1 MRPSDTSQV
10 TAMFNLRPMAFAVV
24 LAFACGHG
32 LVCAVNSHAMQ
43 PEGKAAASAGKTK
56 ATAKPKISAKV
67 STKPSAK
74 PKAVRAAAPAVPAVA
89 LAAAALAAPKVQ
101 ASPVAAPSAR
111 VGALAAALSPAA
123 GSAPQFAADGVLVP
137 RGFSSAPVP
146 AALAARQALPPEAL
160 TASGGLR
167 LQYILDAAIQGH
179 PSIQAARLDMRASGE
194 DQRAI
199 ERQRWPALSAVL
211 ENKSNNTSVSST
223 RMLRLEQTVWDAGR
237 LSARIREAESNIGLN
252 QSRIYISAQTL
263 SLQVLAAWQSLLAAD
278 GRIRVA
284 RDTLRKLAEYRQQM
298 ERRVQAEASPPID
311 LELVMSRTLQTEV
324 ELTQALNARQVAL
337 GRIEQYSGLESLSLE
352 GVLAPVE
359 VPAMAAIEP
368 VAARLLDLDW
378 VDAVARHPNVQK
390 ARQDA
395 VVAQARIEAKRAE
408 QFPQLYVRLD
418 QPING
423 ANNDVAGFVG
433 FRYTP
438 GAGLSTGI
446 EAQALA
452 TRAAS
457 MDQAVDTA
465 AREVKEALFT
475 DRDDFNASRSR
486 LLALEKAVAGSRVV
500 LDSYG
505 RQFNASRKTWLDL
518 MNAVRELAQNQYAL
532 VDSQAAMQ
540 AALYR
545 LQVRLG
551 EAVHP
556 AP

>member
-1 MRPSDTSQV
+1 MPLAHHSLRGRPKAAIWG
-10 TAMFNLRPMAFAVV
+10 TALVLLWAQAAFAPH
-24 LAFACGHG
+24 LALAQGG
-32 LVCAVNSHAMQ
+32 SANKAV
-43 PEGKAAASAGKTK
+43 AAAVK
-56 ATAKPKISAKV
+56 AK
-67 STKPSAK
+67 AK
-74 PKAVRAAAPAVPAVA
+74 PKAAKKPKTARTAAPAAAVRVAPHA
-89 LAAAALAAPKVQ
+89 LDSAAAV
-101 ASPVAAPSAR
+101 APSAR
-111 VGALAAALSPAA
+111 AGVLAAALSPAA
-123 GSAPQFAADGVLVP
+123 ASAPQTAADGVLVP

-160 TASGGLR
+160 TASGSLR

-199 ERQRWPALSAVL
+199 ERQRWPSLSAVL
-211 ENKSNNTSVSST
+211 ENKSNNTRVSST

-324 ELTQALNARQVAL
+324 ELTQALNAREVAL

-368 VAARLLDLDW
+368 VAARMLDLDW

-457 MDQAVDTA
+457 MDQAVNTA

>member
-1 MRPSDTSQV
+1 MPLTHHSLRGRPKAAIWG
-10 TAMFNLRPMAFAVV
+10 TALVLLWAQAAFAPH
-24 LAFACGHG
+24 LALAQGG
-32 LVCAVNSHAMQ
+32 SANKAV
-43 PEGKAAASAGKTK
+43 ASAVK
-56 ATAKPKISAKV
+56 AK
-67 STKPSAK
+67 AK
-74 PKAVRAAAPAVPAVA
+74 PKAAKKPKTARTAAHAAAVRVA
-89 LAAAALAAPKVQ
+89 PHALDSAAAV
-101 ASPVAAPSAR
+101 APSAR
-111 VGALAAALSPAA
+111 AGVLAAALSPAA
-123 GSAPQFAADGVLVP
+123 AAAPQSAADGVLVP

-160 TASGGLR
+160 TASGSLR

-199 ERQRWPALSAVL
+199 ERQRWPSLSAVL

-324 ELTQALNARQVAL
+324 ELTQALNAREVAL

-368 VAARLLDLDW
+368 VAARMLDLDW